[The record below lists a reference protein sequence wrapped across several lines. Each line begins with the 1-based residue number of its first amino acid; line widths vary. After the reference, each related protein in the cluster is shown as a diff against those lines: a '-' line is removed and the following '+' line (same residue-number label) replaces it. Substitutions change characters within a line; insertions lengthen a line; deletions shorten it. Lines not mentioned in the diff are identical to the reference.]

1 MSWSVKNGLQWMDE
15 SIPSEVWQ
23 KNFLVPSPC
32 PAEQINNNA
41 FVSFFVFVSM
51 SVFVLVSVRRFDR
64 KTGDVKG
71 GGGKNKGERVKERR
85 RGGEEERRRERE
97 VRDWVRSPHLPVVRE
112 IDIESFHFNTLYWK
126 HVWFILLAPRKLDLC
141 GLGPKDGT
149 RSRMEEESA
158 DQSSFG
164 VTLKVEP
171 LYPRLLH
178 LVLHFQELAPLDS
191 RWLPLWTGIHR
202 PSEGKSCC
210 WPGHSAECAKTARDD
225 RAVAVQQWLSR

>member
-15 SIPSEVWQ
+15 PIPREIWQ

-85 RGGEEERRRERE
+85 RGGEEERR
-97 VRDWVRSPHLPVVRE
+97 
-112 IDIESFHFNTLYWK
+112 K
-126 HVWFILLAPRKLDLC
+126 
-141 GLGPKDGT
+141 G
-149 RSRMEEESA
+149 
-158 DQSSFG
+158 
-164 VTLKVEP
+164 
-171 LYPRLLH
+171 
-178 LVLHFQELAPLDS
+178 
-191 RWLPLWTGIHR
+191 
-202 PSEGKSCC
+202 
-210 WPGHSAECAKTARDD
+210 
-225 RAVAVQQWLSR
+225 